1 MFGRSLWIALPGSW
15 ATRSTS
21 CCQRHPGCVRRL
33 RAEAEGACGHVAG
46 GLILASGDPNDT
58 RVKVGPGAIGG
69 IDLLDEGEVAGGKR
83 PAVRLVCVDA
93 PHPDPE

>member
-1 MFGRSLWIALPGSW
+1 MIR
-15 ATRSTS
+15 T
-21 CCQRHPGCVRRL
+21 HVRTLFVDRPPWQLGNAQHELLSAPPRL